1 MEWGVRWEKGAGG
14 GRGGGFYYICN
25 ESSVLQPKTR
35 ANFTTSMSRYVT
47 MEPTGSL

>member
-1 MEWGVRWEKGAGG
+1 MKKLSFFHTP
-14 GRGGGFYYICN
+14 FYYICN